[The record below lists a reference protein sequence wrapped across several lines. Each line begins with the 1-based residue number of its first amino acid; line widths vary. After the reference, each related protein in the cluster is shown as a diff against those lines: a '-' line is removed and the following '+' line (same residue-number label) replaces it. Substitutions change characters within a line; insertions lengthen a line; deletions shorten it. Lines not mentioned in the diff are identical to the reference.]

1 MAFSASFQIGS
12 QFLAGNPIPLTISI
26 TPGYSIGYR
35 VTDASTSAV
44 IFEGTVSS
52 ITGTQTVNINK
63 LFNLTSVG
71 SGIKTYTVQL
81 VYEDT
86 VLQSASISVYPG
98 AISKRL
104 HRELSKNSL
113 NIFNTKLNPTDQNF
127 LLSTRSFS
135 KFIFIPEDELLPIP
149 FYASG
154 KSFTVFGN
162 NVSLPVY
169 SGVSYLNIS
178 ALRNNNFTYNGAIV
192 SAVQIMSGGS
202 AAVTVIITEADQAHD
217 HFIKYRNSLGAQ
229 EMIALENVIDFIP
242 SFDANEIDIFD
253 RLTGDVV
260 QVPFS
265 VSYKGKYTA
274 RLRNLRSDE
283 TLMAMDMLLSREQF
297 LVTPEGE
304 FQVRV
309 KADDQIFQTTSGAP
323 LKINVSIE
331 SIEEERYY
339 SPIDMERLGFIYE
352 NIFTSEFTLQYT

>member
-12 QFLAGNPIPLTISI
+12 QFLAGNPIPLTITI

-35 VTDASTSAV
+35 VTDTATSTIV
-44 IFEGTVSS
+44 FEGTISS
-52 ITGTQTVNINK
+52 ITGTQIVNLSR
-63 LFNLTSVG
+63 LFNQTSVG
-71 SGIKTYTVQL
+71 DGIKQYTIAL
-81 VYEDT
+81 IYETT
-86 VLQSASISVYPG
+86 VLQSATISVYPG

-104 HRELSKNSL
+104 HRELAKNSL
-113 NIFNTKLNPTDQNF
+113 NIFNTKLNPTNQNF

-149 FYASG
+149 FYAAG
-154 KSFTVFGN
+154 KSFTVFGSP
-162 NVSLPVY
+162 VSLPVY
-169 SGVSYLNIS
+169 NGVSYLDVS
-178 ALRNNNFTYNGAIV
+178 SLRSNNFTYNGV
-192 SAVQIMSGGS
+192 LTGAVQIVSGGET
-202 AAVTVIITEADQAHD
+202 AVTIIITEADQAHD

-274 RLRNLRSDE
+274 QLRNLRADE

-309 KADDQIFQTTSGAP
+309 KADDQVFQTTSGAP